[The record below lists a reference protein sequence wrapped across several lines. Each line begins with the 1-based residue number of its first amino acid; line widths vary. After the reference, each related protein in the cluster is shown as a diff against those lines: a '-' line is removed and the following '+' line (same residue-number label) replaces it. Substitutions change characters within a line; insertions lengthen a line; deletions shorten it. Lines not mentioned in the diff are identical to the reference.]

1 MRGAEALDSVLP
13 LVTIAQLD
21 LDAAQGFLV
30 AVDREQHRIRHGGEN
45 TAAGRVRALAHV
57 SGGLRQWCACDG
69 LLRSG

>member
-45 TAAGRVRALAHV
+45 TAAVASERSLTSVVDCGNGAL
-57 SGGLRQWCACDG
+57 
-69 LLRSG
+69 